1 MNNALLNSNKS
12 NNVQASKV
20 NSLTMMT
27 CEIAKLTP
35 LTFHNKN
42 HIQHLLNP

>member
-1 MNNALLNSNKS
+1 MNNALNSNKS

-20 NSLTMMT
+20 NRLTMMT

-35 LTFHNKN
+35 PLFTIEAISN
-42 HIQHLLNP
+42 IP